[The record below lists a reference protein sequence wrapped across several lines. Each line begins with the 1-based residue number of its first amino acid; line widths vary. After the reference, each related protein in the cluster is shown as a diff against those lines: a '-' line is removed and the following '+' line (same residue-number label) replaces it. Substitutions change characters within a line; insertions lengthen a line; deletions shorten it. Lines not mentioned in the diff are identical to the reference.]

1 MSSAVAGEGGGQ
13 SVECA
18 ADGVRGGLCLWT
30 SDIFPG
36 DIYLNTGVT
45 SESQS
50 LPSFTDHTPALSLS
64 LNVSNIQIQ
73 GGGMSGV
80 SKGWRERWIEL
91 DQLEGSVNRFGPMEP
106 LLIFREWSSG
116 DILQQQKL
124 YYCGVSREQELSE
137 GMRGGGGKLGQ
148 SLWREEKLC

>member
-1 MSSAVAGEGGGQ
+1 METCDVVMWALWYQTVYPRPGGSLIDILTQFYTGHYNVSSAVAGEGGGQ

-50 LPSFTDHTPALSLS
+50 LPSFTDHTPALSL
-64 LNVSNIQIQ
+64 VSQCVQHSN
-73 GGGMSGV
+73 SGRGNERCV
-80 SKGWRERWIEL
+80 KG
-91 DQLEGSVNRFGPMEP
+91 LEGEM
-106 LLIFREWSSG
+106 
-116 DILQQQKL
+116 D
-124 YYCGVSREQELSE
+124 
-137 GMRGGGGKLGQ
+137 
-148 SLWREEKLC
+148 

>member
-1 MSSAVAGEGGGQ
+1 
-13 SVECA
+13 
-18 ADGVRGGLCLWT
+18 
-30 SDIFPG
+30 
-36 DIYLNTGVT
+36 
-45 SESQS
+45 
-50 LPSFTDHTPALSLS
+50 
-64 LNVSNIQIQ
+64 
-73 GGGMSGV
+73 MSGV